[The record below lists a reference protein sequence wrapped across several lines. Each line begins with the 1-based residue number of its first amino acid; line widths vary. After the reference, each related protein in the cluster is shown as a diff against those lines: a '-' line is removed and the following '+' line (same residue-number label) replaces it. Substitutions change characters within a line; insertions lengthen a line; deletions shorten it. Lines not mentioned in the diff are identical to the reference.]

1 MSSVQ
6 ESDQQGHSTVERTL
20 SILELVVGRKDG
32 ISLAELAKE
41 LAFPKSTIHRLID
54 ILTSREYVELNM
66 QTQKYSAGLK
76 SIEIGV
82 SALRSMEIVDV
93 SSAYMRDLAR
103 QSGETSFL
111 AVLNEGEIVYLHK
124 AEGSQSI
131 RTTAQLGMR
140 RPVHCTAVGKALLS
154 ALSTEE
160 VERILADKGMAAYT
174 ANTITDAQSMLA
186 ELRQIRIDG
195 CAVDR
200 EEIEIGLTCFAAPV
214 FQFMGQIAGAISL
227 AGPTIRVKEKQDE
240 YMRLVNEAARQISR
254 RMGYVPAMR
263 SNL

>member
-6 ESDQQGHSTVERTL
+6 EADQQGHSTIERTL
-20 SILELVVGRKDG
+20 TILELVVGSKDG

-41 LAFPKSTIHRLID
+41 LPFPKSTIHRLLD
-54 ILTSREYVELNM
+54 ILTSREYVELNA

-76 SIEIGV
+76 AIEIGV

-93 SSAYMRDLAR
+93 SSAYLRDLAR
-103 QSGETSFL
+103 HTGETSFL

-140 RPVHCTAVGKALLS
+140 RPVHCTAVGKAILS
-154 ALSTEE
+154 ALSAEE
-160 VERILADKGMAAYT
+160 VERILADKGMTAYT
-174 ANTITDAQSMLA
+174 ANTITDSQAMLA
-186 ELRQIRIDG
+186 ELRHIRIDG

-200 EEIEIGLTCFAAPV
+200 EEIEVGLTCYAAPI
-214 FQFMGQIAGAISL
+214 FQFTGQVAGAISL
-227 AGPTIRVKEKQDE
+227 AGPTVRVREKQAE
-240 YMRLVNEAARQISR
+240 YMRLVNEAALHISR

-263 SNL
+263 SSL